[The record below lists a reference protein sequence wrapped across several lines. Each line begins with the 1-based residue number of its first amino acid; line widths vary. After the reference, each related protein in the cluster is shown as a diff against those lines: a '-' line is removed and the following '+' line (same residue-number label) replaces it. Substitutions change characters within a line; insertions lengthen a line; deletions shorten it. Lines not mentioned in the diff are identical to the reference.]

1 PALARCGTER
11 SRAIGDRHRHPSQRP
26 PRAWS
31 LSQGTRR
38 GHGRVSRCEADG
50 SRSPRPRLD
59 RRRQARRLL
68 GAPSAPMGSRGR
80 HCHLARGGRLRER
93 RRRQGRDARQGQ
105 HRRRQRDHPA
115 EIAQASQ
122 GRRPRVRLSGAPE
135 RAPVRGANR
144 QKGGALSGNSALRLP
159 FCLSNYSVKLTGGK
173 AADSQRQ
180 PEMAAPVYKVK
191 LTRPQVF
198 LWRMSLFLI
207 LAILLAIILDG
218 QTQQLRHSFMANP
231 GLNTLIIGTLIV
243 GVVYSFRQ
251 VLRLYPEINW
261 VNNFRIS
268 DPASSNEKTTP
279 VLLAPMATMLRDR
292 TGHLSLAAGSM
303 RSLLDSVASRL
314 DEQRETTRYLVGLL
328 VFLGLLGT
336 FWGLLQTV
344 SSVGATIGAL
354 DTNVGENVML
364 FDQLK
369 EGLAGPLKGMGT
381 AFSCSMFG
389 LAGSLILGFLDL
401 QAGHAQGR
409 FYNELED
416 WLSGITELQPADA
429 AAAGAM
435 PPQLR
440 YALMD
445 MQRSL
450 SDLSEKVELKMLND
464 NTGDAVKD
472 LAQGVDKLI
481 RQMRAE
487 QK

>member
-1 PALARCGTER
+1 
-11 SRAIGDRHRHPSQRP
+11 
-26 PRAWS
+26 
-31 LSQGTRR
+31 
-38 GHGRVSRCEADG
+38 
-50 SRSPRPRLD
+50 
-59 RRRQARRLL
+59 
-68 GAPSAPMGSRGR
+68 
-80 HCHLARGGRLRER
+80 
-93 RRRQGRDARQGQ
+93 
-105 HRRRQRDHPA
+105 
-115 EIAQASQ
+115 
-122 GRRPRVRLSGAPE
+122 
-135 RAPVRGANR
+135 
-144 QKGGALSGNSALRLP
+144 
-159 FCLSNYSVKLTGGK
+159 
-173 AADSQRQ
+173 
-180 PEMAAPVYKVK
+180 MAAPVYKVK

-198 LWRMSLFLI
+198 LWRMTLFLI
-207 LAILLAIILDG
+207 LAVLLAIILDG
-218 QTQQLRHSFMANP
+218 QTQQIRHSFMANP
-231 GLNTLIIGTLIV
+231 GLNTLIIGVLLVGIV
-243 GVVYSFRQ
+243 YAFRQ
-251 VLRLYPEINW
+251 VLRLYPEIAW

-268 DPASSNEKTTP
+268 DPASTSEKSTP

-314 DEQRETTRYLVGLL
+314 EEQRETTRYLVGLL
-328 VFLGLLGT
+328 IFLGLLGT

-344 SSVGATIGAL
+344 SSVGATIGTL
-354 DTNVGENVML
+354 DTNAGENTLL

-429 AAAGAM
+429 AGAAAM

-440 YALMD
+440 FALID
-445 MQRSL
+445 MQRSI
-450 SDLSEKVELKMLND
+450 SDLNDKVELRLLND

-472 LAQGVDKLI
+472 LAAGVDKLI

-487 QK
+487 QKVVREWADEQAQQQHELATVLRQITDEAKLPLREERG

>member
-1 PALARCGTER
+1 
-11 SRAIGDRHRHPSQRP
+11 
-26 PRAWS
+26 
-31 LSQGTRR
+31 
-38 GHGRVSRCEADG
+38 
-50 SRSPRPRLD
+50 
-59 RRRQARRLL
+59 
-68 GAPSAPMGSRGR
+68 M
-80 HCHLARGGRLRER
+80 
-93 RRRQGRDARQGQ
+93 
-105 HRRRQRDHPA
+105 
-115 EIAQASQ
+115 
-122 GRRPRVRLSGAPE
+122 
-135 RAPVRGANR
+135 APV
-144 QKGGALSGNSALRLP
+144 
-159 FCLSNYSVKLTGGK
+159 T
-173 AADSQRQ
+173 
-180 PEMAAPVYKVK
+180 YKVK

-218 QTQQLRHSFMANP
+218 QTQQLRHSFLANP
-231 GLNTLIIGTLIV
+231 GLNALIIGVLVVGIV
-243 GVVYSFRQ
+243 YAFRQ
-251 VLRLYPEINW
+251 VLRLYPEITW

-268 DPASSNEKTTP
+268 DPGITTDKTTP
-279 VLLAPMATMLRDR
+279 TLLAPMATMLKDR
-292 TGHLSLAAGSM
+292 TGHLSLATGAT

-354 DTNVGENVML
+354 DTNAGESVML

-369 EGLAGPLKGMGT
+369 EGLSGPLKGMGT

-416 WLSGITELQPADA
+416 WLSGITELQLAETPG
-429 AAAGAM
+429 AGAN
-435 PPQLR
+435 PQIR
-440 YALMD
+440 YALLD

-450 SDLSEKVELKMLND
+450 ADLNEKVEHKMLSD

-472 LAQGVDKLI
+472 LAAGVDKLI

-487 QK
+487 QKVVREWADEQAQQQHELATVLRQITDKAKLPAREERK

>member
-1 PALARCGTER
+1 
-11 SRAIGDRHRHPSQRP
+11 
-26 PRAWS
+26 
-31 LSQGTRR
+31 
-38 GHGRVSRCEADG
+38 
-50 SRSPRPRLD
+50 
-59 RRRQARRLL
+59 
-68 GAPSAPMGSRGR
+68 M
-80 HCHLARGGRLRER
+80 
-93 RRRQGRDARQGQ
+93 
-105 HRRRQRDHPA
+105 
-115 EIAQASQ
+115 
-122 GRRPRVRLSGAPE
+122 
-135 RAPVRGANR
+135 APV
-144 QKGGALSGNSALRLP
+144 
-159 FCLSNYSVKLTGGK
+159 T
-173 AADSQRQ
+173 
-180 PEMAAPVYKVK
+180 YKVK

-218 QTQQLRHSFMANP
+218 QTQQLRHSFLANP
-231 GLNTLIIGTLIV
+231 GLNALIIGVLVVGIV
-243 GVVYSFRQ
+243 YAFRQ

-268 DPASSNEKTTP
+268 DPGITSDKTTP
-279 VLLAPMATMLRDR
+279 TLLAPMATMLKDR
-292 TGHLSLAAGSM
+292 TGHLSLATGAM

-354 DTNVGENVML
+354 DTNAGESVML

-369 EGLAGPLKGMGT
+369 EGLSGPLKGMGT

-416 WLSGITELQPADA
+416 WLSGITELQLAETPG
-429 AAAGAM
+429 AGAGVT
-435 PPQLR
+435 PQVR
-440 YALMD
+440 YALLD

-450 SDLSEKVELKMLND
+450 ADLNDKVEHKMLSD

-472 LAQGVDKLI
+472 LAAGVDKLI

-487 QK
+487 QKVVREWADEQAQQQHELATVLRQITDKAKLPGARGA

>member
-1 PALARCGTER
+1 
-11 SRAIGDRHRHPSQRP
+11 
-26 PRAWS
+26 
-31 LSQGTRR
+31 
-38 GHGRVSRCEADG
+38 
-50 SRSPRPRLD
+50 
-59 RRRQARRLL
+59 
-68 GAPSAPMGSRGR
+68 M
-80 HCHLARGGRLRER
+80 
-93 RRRQGRDARQGQ
+93 
-105 HRRRQRDHPA
+105 
-115 EIAQASQ
+115 
-122 GRRPRVRLSGAPE
+122 
-135 RAPVRGANR
+135 APV
-144 QKGGALSGNSALRLP
+144 
-159 FCLSNYSVKLTGGK
+159 T
-173 AADSQRQ
+173 
-180 PEMAAPVYKVK
+180 YKVK

-218 QTQQLRHSFMANP
+218 QTQQLRHSFLANP
-231 GLNTLIIGTLIV
+231 GLNALIIGVLVVGIV
-243 GVVYSFRQ
+243 YAFRQ

-268 DPASSNEKTTP
+268 DPGITTDKTTP
-279 VLLAPMATMLRDR
+279 TLLAPMATMLKDR
-292 TGHLSLAAGSM
+292 TGHLSLATGAM

-354 DTNVGENVML
+354 DTNAGESVML

-416 WLSGITELQPADA
+416 WLSGITELQLAETPG
-429 AAAGAM
+429 AGAAVT
-435 PPQLR
+435 PQIR
-440 YALMD
+440 YALLD

-450 SDLSEKVELKMLND
+450 ADLNDKVEHKMLTD
-464 NTGDAVKD
+464 NTSDAVKD
-472 LAQGVDKLI
+472 LAAGVDKLI

-487 QK
+487 QKVVREWADEQAQQQHELATVLRQITDKAKLPAREERK